1 MIVVPPRDEWL
12 LLLGDAVVFAGF
24 VVLLLPFVL
33 LSRVVAGLG
42 QVFR

>member
-12 LLLGDAVVFAGF
+12 PLLGDAVVFAGF
-24 VVLLLPFVL
+24 VALILPFVL
-33 LSRVVAGLG
+33 LSRVATGLG